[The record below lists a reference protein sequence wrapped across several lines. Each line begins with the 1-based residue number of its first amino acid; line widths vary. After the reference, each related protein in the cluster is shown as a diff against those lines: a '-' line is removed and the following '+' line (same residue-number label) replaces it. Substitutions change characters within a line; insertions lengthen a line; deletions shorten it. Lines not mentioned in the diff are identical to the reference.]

1 MGDIMEKAILV
12 GLDLG
17 KDEDFKTSMEELKG
31 LADACDVEVVGVV
44 TQKADSPTPNY
55 YIGKGKVE
63 GLKQDIATLDANL
76 LIFDD
81 ELSPSHI
88 RNLEKELEIKII
100 DRTILILD
108 IFAKRAKTREAMLQ
122 VELAQSMYF
131 LPRVIGMYKS
141 LSRQKS
147 GTGSKGPGE
156 QQLELDRRILRDR
169 ITKLKREL
177 KEVVETRRTQR
188 KKRIQNNLKTVA
200 IAGYTNSGKSTL
212 MNAILSYSAQ
222 KNDKYV
228 FEKDMLFATLETQT
242 REVKMENN
250 HDFLVTDTV
259 GFISKLPHHLIEAF
273 KSTLEEINESDLI
286 LHVIDSANIHY
297 SKQIIVAETVLKE
310 IGVGDIPIIHVF
322 NKIDLLKD
330 IPVDGYSN
338 PVYVSALNSYNINLL
353 LEKIDHVLY
362 KNMHVVKM
370 LLPFD
375 KGQIYNYLKENAGI
389 KNTEFT
395 NEGISLLV
403 ELTDSM
409 YQKYAEYIQ

>member
-1 MGDIMEKAILV
+1 
-12 GLDLG
+12 LG
-17 KDEDFKTSMEELKG
+17 SDEDFQTSMEELKG
-31 LADACDVEVVGVV
+31 LAEACDVEVVGVV
-44 TQKADSPTPNY
+44 TQKAESPTPNF

-63 GLKQDIATLDANL
+63 GLKQDIVTLDANL
-76 LIFDD
+76 IIFDD

-156 QQLELDRRILRDR
+156 QQLELDRRILRAR

-212 MNAILSYSAQ
+212 MNAILSYSAK

-242 REVKMENN
+242 REVKLDNN

-259 GFISKLPHHLIEAF
+259 GFISKLPHHLIDAF
-273 KSTLEEINESDLI
+273 KSTLEEINEADLI
-286 LHVIDSANIHY
+286 LHVIDSANIHFP
-297 SKQIIVAETVLKE
+297 KQISVAEAVLKE

-330 IPVDGYSN
+330 LPVDGYTN
-338 PVYVSALNSYNINLL
+338 PVYVSALNNYNINLL

-375 KGQIYNYLKENAGI
+375 KGQIYNYLQENASI
-389 KNTEFT
+389 KSTEYI

-409 YQKYAEYIQ
+409 YQKYSEYIQ

>member
-1 MGDIMEKAILV
+1 
-12 GLDLG
+12 
-17 KDEDFKTSMEELKG
+17 
-31 LADACDVEVVGVV
+31 
-44 TQKADSPTPNY
+44 
-55 YIGKGKVE
+55 
-63 GLKQDIATLDANL
+63 
-76 LIFDD
+76 
-81 ELSPSHI
+81 
-88 RNLEKELEIKII
+88 
-100 DRTILILD
+100 
-108 IFAKRAKTREAMLQ
+108 MLQ

-156 QQLELDRRILRDR
+156 QQLELDRRILRAR

-212 MNAILSYSAQ
+212 MNAILSYSAK

-242 REVKMENN
+242 REVKLDNN

-259 GFISKLPHHLIEAF
+259 GFISKLPHHLIDAF
-273 KSTLEEINESDLI
+273 KSTLEEINEADLI
-286 LHVIDSANIHY
+286 LHVIDSANIHFP
-297 SKQIIVAETVLKE
+297 KQISVAEAVLKE

-330 IPVDGYSN
+330 LPVDGYTN
-338 PVYVSALNSYNINLL
+338 PVYVSALNNYNINLL

-375 KGQIYNYLKENAGI
+375 KGQIYNYLQENASI
-389 KNTEFT
+389 KSTEYI

-409 YQKYAEYIQ
+409 YQKYSEYIQ

>member
-17 KDEDFKTSMEELKG
+17 SDEDFQTSMEELKG
-31 LADACDVEVVGVV
+31 LAEACDVEVVGVV
-44 TQKADSPTPNY
+44 TQKAESPTPNF

-63 GLKQDIATLDANL
+63 GLKQDIVTLDANL
-76 LIFDD
+76 IIFDD

-156 QQLELDRRILRDR
+156 QQLELDRRILRAR

-212 MNAILSYSAQ
+212 MNAILSYSAK

-242 REVKMENN
+242 REVKLDNN

-259 GFISKLPHHLIEAF
+259 GFISKLPHHLIDAF
-273 KSTLEEINESDLI
+273 KSTLEEINEADLI
-286 LHVIDSANIHY
+286 LHVIDSANIHFP
-297 SKQIIVAETVLKE
+297 KQISVAEAVLKE

-330 IPVDGYSN
+330 LPVDGYTN
-338 PVYVSALNSYNINLL
+338 PVYVSALNNYNINLL

-375 KGQIYNYLKENAGI
+375 KGQIYNYLQENASI
-389 KNTEFT
+389 KSTEYI

-409 YQKYAEYIQ
+409 YQKYSEYIQ